1 MAEYQ
6 NHEMEVS
13 SISFK
18 RLRELL
24 HYRDLVLNIAHEDD
38 PDMQQ
43 SSEVA
48 QSVWAAIRP
57 FRHNRHT

>member
-1 MAEYQ
+1 MAEAR

-13 SISFK
+13 SITFK

-24 HYRDLVLNIAHEDD
+24 RYSDLVLNIAHEDD
-38 PDMQQ
+38 PDMEQ

-48 QSVWAAIRP
+48 HCVWVNISCS
-57 FRHNRHT
+57 T